1 MQTDVMEDYLKVI
14 YRLEREEGAPVGTS
28 AIADALDVTAPTAT
42 RMLEKLAD
50 EELIER
56 EKYSGVELTEHGRR
70 IALETVRHH
79 RLLEAYLVEH
89 LDYEWEEVHDEA
101 ERLEHHISESFE
113 ERIADLLGH
122 PPVDPHGEPIPGV
135 DLEPPADAD
144 TRPLSSCES
153 GERIVVATVRD
164 RDEET
169 LQYLA
174 DSGIVPGREVT
185 VTDVTPVDV
194 YVLEHEGGT
203 QHLSAAVAESVYV
216 ETPAEESDAVPEE
229 VPGL

>member
-1 MQTDVMEDYLKVI
+1 MQTDVMEDYLKAV
-14 YRLEREEGAPVGTS
+14 YRLEREEGPPVGTS
-28 AIADALDVTAPTAT
+28 AIADALDVTPPTAT
-42 RMLEKLAD
+42 RMLEKLA
-50 EELIER
+50 EEALIER
-56 EKYSGVELTEHGRR
+56 EKYSGVELTDHGRA

-89 LDYEWEEVHDEA
+89 LGYEWEEVHDEA
-101 ERLEHHISESFE
+101 DCLEHHISESFE

-135 DLEPPADAD
+135 DLEPPGDAD
-144 TRPLSSCES
+144 TRPLAACEP
-153 GERIVVATVRD
+153 GETVVVATVRD

-174 DSGIVPGREVT
+174 ESGIVPGREVT
-185 VTDVTPVDV
+185 VTEVTPVDV
-194 YVLEHEGGT
+194 YVLEHEAGT
-203 QHLSAAVAESVYV
+203 EHLSAAVAESVYV
-216 ETPAEESDAVPEE
+216 EAPATADGSVSEE

>member
-89 LDYEWEEVHDEA
+89 LDYEWGEVHDEA

-174 DSGIVPGREVT
+174 DSGIVPGRKVT

-194 YVLEHEGGT
+194 YVLEHEEGT